1 MKQEKLLS
9 SCASFASIMVLFL
22 IILPLAVFI
31 NPELVPRFLGETSH
45 ISQYGYLDLE
55 HYVDLA
61 TVEIVKAQQTAF
73 YPLWPYLIRVFSG
86 AYGSNIYR
94 IAIFLSGIIAVLAM
108 VLSKYVFHRLA
119 RNKISSLVSLSLY
132 VLSPMSVF
140 LFVGYT
146 ESVFAF
152 ESWIL
157 VLLIINI
164 LMSRDSYSTS
174 YRANCFLVF
183 ATCTGLGLTRPT
195 LPQAAFATMVTLFL
209 TLKITN
215 DESLARRKKYV
226 HISMLILAGFVF
238 GYIVYGLICLSNG
251 FRFFEP
257 FYVQQLWNKS
267 FGIRPIYLLTSRSP
281 LIDFMGL
288 YYPFLLIV
296 NSLSNFSAKIDF
308 LNNLLYKNLPLTLIY
323 PPLGF
328 FYGILS
334 RKSDPIKNADPTK
347 GLNKEKVNKDDK
359 YFMDF
364 RYLFWYCSLF
374 AFSHS
379 LICLLTSE
387 LYLALLGRFV
397 FGQPYFYVALSIFIN
412 GKASDSIKRP
422 KVIYLLTIFISCGML
437 LKNFVDFG
445 SANLHV

>member
-1 MKQEKLLS
+1 M
-9 SCASFASIMVLFL
+9 
-22 IILPLAVFI
+22 
-31 NPELVPRFLGETSH
+31 
-45 ISQYGYLDLE
+45 
-55 HYVDLA
+55 
-61 TVEIVKAQQTAF
+61 
-73 YPLWPYLIRVFSG
+73 WPYLIRVFSS

-108 VLSKYVFHRLA
+108 VLSKYVFHKLA
-119 RNKISSLVSLSLY
+119 RNKVSSLVSLSLY

-174 YRANCFLVF
+174 CRANCFLVF
-183 ATCTGLGLTRPT
+183 ATCAGLGLTRPT
-195 LPQAAFATMVTLFL
+195 LPQAAFATIVTLFL

-281 LIDFMGL
+281 FDR
-288 YYPFLLIV
+288 
-296 NSLSNFSAKIDF
+296 
-308 LNNLLYKNLPLTLIY
+308 
-323 PPLGF
+323 
-328 FYGILS
+328 FYGSIL
-334 RKSDPIKNADPTK
+334 P
-347 GLNKEKVNKDDK
+347 
-359 YFMDF
+359 
-364 RYLFWYCSLF
+364 
-374 AFSHS
+374 
-379 LICLLTSE
+379 
-387 LYLALLGRFV
+387 
-397 FGQPYFYVALSIFIN
+397 IFI
-412 GKASDSIKRP
+412 DI
-422 KVIYLLTIFISCGML
+422 
-437 LKNFVDFG
+437 
-445 SANLHV
+445 

>member
-1 MKQEKLLS
+1 MKQEKPLS
-9 SCASFASIMVLFL
+9 SCVAFVPMIVLFL

-61 TVEIVKAQQTAF
+61 TDGIVKAQQTAF

-86 AYGSNIYR
+86 AYSSNVYR
-94 IAIFLSGIIAVLAM
+94 VAIFLSGIIAALAM
-108 VLSKYVFHRLA
+108 VLSKHAFHKLA
-119 RNKISSLVSLSLY
+119 RNKISSLVSLGLY

-157 VLLIINI
+157 ILLIINV
-164 LMSRDSYSTS
+164 LMSPDRYNAA
-174 YRANCFLVF
+174 YRVNCFLVF
-183 ATCTGLGLTRPT
+183 ATCAGLGLTRPT
-195 LPQAAFATMVTLFL
+195 LPQAAFTTIVTLFL
-209 TLKITN
+209 TLKITYG
-215 DESLARRKKYV
+215 ESLARRKKYI

-238 GYIVYGLICLSNG
+238 GYIIYGAICLSNG

-296 NSLSNFSAKIDF
+296 NSLSNFSIKIDF
-308 LNNLLYKNLPLTLIY
+308 LNIIFYKTLPLTLMY

-334 RKSDPIKNADPTK
+334 RESDSLKNADVTNE
-347 GLNKEKVNKDDK
+347 LNIEEINKDDK

-364 RYLFWYCSLF
+364 RYLFWYCSFF

-387 LYLALLGRFV
+387 LYLASLGRFV

-412 GKASDSIKRP
+412 SKARDSIRRP